1 MGILLK
7 CNIDPVCYW
16 FEFPLVAQVLI
27 IIALLLFV
35 GGTLLNLSKIA
46 HVIAGWPGVGAVAA
60 LVGALVVVLTTKQP
74 TPPKP
79 PVEAPKPPAT
89 APVKKRKTIFD
100 SFNNGR

>member
-1 MGILLK
+1 MGTLLK

-35 GGTLLNLSKIA
+35 GGTLLNLGKIA

-60 LVGALVVVLTTKQP
+60 LVGALVVALTTKQP
-74 TPPKP
+74 IPVKP
-79 PVEAPKPPAT
+79 PVEAPRQPTKP
-89 APVKKRKTIFD
+89 PVKKRKTIFD
-100 SFNNGR
+100 QFNGR